1 MKHFVFLSAGGVENR
16 AAFQQAG
23 FRALSEWSQELPSS
37 ARLIVNVVGDRPERL
52 PYRPTVETG
61 PHFDLIVE
69 AEDLNGSGAWLAR
82 LSNIVPDAARRDV
95 YLVDPIVELDRQPE
109 KSIGVSPGIKYIGLL
124 EFHADLPDSAA
135 RRSWGI
141 HANLAVDV
149 HVGMDKYVRNWVV
162 EAPTPNCKPARGI
175 SELHFPSEEAITDRF
190 FDSERGMREI
200 LHDTSHFVASGAR
213 SFVSEHVL
221 RL

>member
-1 MKHFVFLSAGGVENR
+1 MKHFVFLSAGGADSRTV
-16 AAFQQAG
+16 FQEKG
-23 FRALSEWSQELPSS
+23 LHALSEWSQELPSS
-37 ARLIVNVVGDRPERL
+37 ARLIVNVVGERPARL
-52 PYRPTVETG
+52 PYRPPVETG
-61 PHFDLIVE
+61 PYFDLIIE
-69 AEDLNGSGAWLAR
+69 GEDRSGSGVWLAE
-82 LSNIVPDAARRDV
+82 LPDVVASAERRDV
-95 YLVDPIVELDRQPE
+95 YLVEPAVELDRQPE

-135 RRSWGI
+135 KRSWAI
-141 HANLAVDV
+141 HANLAVEV

-162 EAPTPNCKPARGI
+162 EAPTPGCKPARGI
-175 SELHFPSEEAITDRF
+175 AELHFPSEQAITDRF

-213 SFVSEHVL
+213 SFASEHVL